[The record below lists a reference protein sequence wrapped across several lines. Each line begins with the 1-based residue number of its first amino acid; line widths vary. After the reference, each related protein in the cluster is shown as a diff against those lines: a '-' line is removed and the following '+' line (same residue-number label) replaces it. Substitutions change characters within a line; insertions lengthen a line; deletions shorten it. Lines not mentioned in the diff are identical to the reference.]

1 MVRGPRAPIRRASLS
16 FFHHHGHG
24 HDEHRESGG
33 PTASRNF
40 YLRCLAAAAL
50 LLLGVLTACLVQVHA
65 GEAAVITR
73 FGNPTRVL
81 LEPGLAWRA
90 PAPLEATIPV
100 DLRLHTTSTGLEDV
114 GTRDG
119 LRVIMQAYI
128 AWRVPAD
135 PEHIKRF
142 LRAVQNQPD
151 EAALQIQTFVGSAL
165 QTTASGFDMA
175 SLVNTDAGKVQ
186 LDAFERHLRATV
198 EPQLLDAYGVEIS
211 QIGLQRLTL
220 PAAVLGATV
229 DRMRAERETIAAQ
242 RTAEGNRMAAEI
254 SSNAD
259 RDAHIKL
266 AEAGVQAAGIEAQ
279 ARVDAAKIYGLAYAG
294 NPQLYTMLRSLD
306 TLSTMINANTRIIL
320 RTDAAPFNALVDGPA
335 AAAQAMTV
343 GKGKK

>member
-1 MVRGPRAPIRRASLS
+1 LN
-16 FFHHHGHG
+16 FFHR
-24 HDEHRESGG
+24 HDHAHEHSHDAHPPSGG
-33 PTASRNF
+33 PAATRDF
-40 YLRCLAAAAL
+40 YLRCLVACAV
-50 LLLGVLTACLVQVHA
+50 LLLGGLIASLVQVRA
-65 GEAAVITR
+65 GEATVITR

-81 LEPGLAWRA
+81 LQPGLAWRV

-151 EAALQIQTFVGSAL
+151 EAALQIQIFVGSAL

-175 SLVNTDAGKVQ
+175 SLVNTDASKVQ

-198 EPQLLDAYGVEIS
+198 EPQLLDAYGVEIA

-229 DRMRAERETIAAQ
+229 DRMRAERQTIAAQ
-242 RTAEGNRMAAEI
+242 RTAEGRRMAAEI

-266 AEAGVQAAGIEAQ
+266 ADAGVQAAGIEAQ
-279 ARVDAAKIYGLAYAG
+279 ARADAAKIYGAAYAG

-306 TLSTMINANTRIIL
+306 TLNNVINANTRIIL
-320 RTDAAPFNALVDGPA
+320 RTDAAPFDVLVNGPA
-335 AAAQAMTV
+335 GPTAAPTT
-343 GKGKK
+343 KGKR

>member
-1 MVRGPRAPIRRASLS
+1 LS
-16 FFHHHGHG
+16 FFHRHDHAHGHA
-24 HDEHRESGG
+24 HDAHHEHGG
-33 PTASRNF
+33 PAASRKLI
-40 YLRCLAAAAL
+40 LRCLAVCAVL
-50 LLLGVLTACLVQVHA
+50 VLGGLTASLVQVHA
-65 GEAAVITR
+65 GEATVITR
-73 FGNPTRVL
+73 FGNPSRVL
-81 LEPGLAWRA
+81 LQPGLAWRA
-90 PAPLEATIPV
+90 PAPFEATIPV

-142 LRAVQNQPD
+142 LRAVQNQPG

-175 SLVNTDAGKVQ
+175 SLVNTDASRVQ
-186 LDAFERHLRATV
+186 LDQFERHLRATV

-220 PAAVLGATV
+220 PSAVLAATV
-229 DRMRAERETIAAQ
+229 DRMRAERQTIAAQ
-242 RTAEGNRMAAEI
+242 RTAEGRRMAAEI
-254 SSNAD
+254 SSDAD

-266 AEAGVQAAGIEAQ
+266 ADAGVEAAGIEAK
-279 ARVDAAKIYGLAYAG
+279 ARADAAKIYGAAYAG

-306 TLSTMINANTRIIL
+306 TLNTVINANTRLIL
-320 RTDAAPFNALVDGPA
+320 RTDAAPFNVLVDGPA
-335 AAAQAMTV
+335 GTAQAAV
-343 GKGKK
+343 AGKRTK